1 MTEQSTALHITQ
13 RTAYTLTCP
22 LCAWRGEVTMRG
34 VRVLVPSLV
43 AHTGAAL
50 WRRLGWLRES
60 EVRG

>member
-1 MTEQSTALHITQ
+1 MTDSSLLHITQ

-34 VRVLVPSLV
+34 VRVVVRTPF

-50 WRRLGWLRES
+50 WRRLGWMKLQEGV
-60 EVRG
+60 E